1 MDKEKI
7 KEMCNNFNIFLS
19 TKIVPFVVDILFIT
33 FSIRIAII
41 KDNIW
46 SAVAYF
52 LFINFIIMICT
63 ILYIIKQ
70 NGISINEIDLNNLK
84 KDICNINT
92 ELCLYYVIFSIIAY
106 YFWIY

>member
-7 KEMCNNFNIFLS
+7 KEMWNNFNIFLS
-19 TKIVPFVVDILFIT
+19 TKIVPIVIDILFIT
-33 FSIRIAII
+33 LSIRIAII

-46 SAVAYF
+46 YAVVYF

-63 ILYIIKQ
+63 ILYVIKQ
-70 NGISINEIDLNNLK
+70 NGVAITVKDFDDIK
-84 KDICNINT
+84 RDICNINT
-92 ELCLYYVIFSIIAY
+92 ELCPYYAILSIITY